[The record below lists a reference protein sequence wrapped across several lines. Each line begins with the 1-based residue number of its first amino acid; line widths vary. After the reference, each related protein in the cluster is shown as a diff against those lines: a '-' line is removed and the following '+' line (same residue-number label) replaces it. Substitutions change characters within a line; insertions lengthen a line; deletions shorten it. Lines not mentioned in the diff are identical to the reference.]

1 VEKYELAEAG
11 RYYVDRSE
19 NSYGR
24 VRLKSGYTWPTHRG
38 FASLIIEFKVGYG
51 DAASDVPDGLKQALL
66 QLVAHFY
73 TERETAF
80 VNYLSTRN
88 IPVAMRSLFWG
99 FKIMRI

>member
-1 VEKYELAEAG
+1 M
-11 RYYVDRSE
+11 VDASQ

-24 VRLKSGYTWPTHRG
+24 VTPKIGYNWPYHRG
-38 FASLIIEFKVGYG
+38 FASFIIEFKVGYG
-51 DAASDVPDGLKQALL
+51 NAASDVPDGLKQALL

-88 IPVAMRSLFWG
+88 IPVAMRALFWG
-99 FKIMRI
+99 FKILRI